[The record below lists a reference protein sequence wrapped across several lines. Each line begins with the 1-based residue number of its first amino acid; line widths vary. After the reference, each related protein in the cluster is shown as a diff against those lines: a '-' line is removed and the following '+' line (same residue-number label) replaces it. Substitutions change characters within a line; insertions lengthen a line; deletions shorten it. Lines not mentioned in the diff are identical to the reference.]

1 MDFKLNLSRKSKL
14 FIFLFFLVII
24 FALFSII
31 YTHYYYKALKNQGD
45 YLLYKDIVYDLNN
58 NSDPSYTS
66 LDIYVPDN
74 NTIQKYPVMIYVHG
88 GAWTKYFGNKDQ
100 RGRYIQK
107 GLFYTDNNF
116 ILVNVNYRSSPNSN
130 FPVPV
135 QDVTTAIDWVYN
147 NISNYLGNEAEIYLS
162 GHSAGAQIVSLISTD
177 ESYLQKY
184 GLDLNIIKGTVLLEG
199 VGYDL
204 LLPSSLKFDS
214 KLIEMYYNVPF
225 GNDENTYKNASPINH
240 VSKNKNIP
248 PMILFVCENSIFRIA
263 KPEAKNFYYK
273 LIMNNVYARYYVIS
287 DRGHSSLNYDFG
299 KEDDRT
305 SQLTMEFIEEIKKL
319 R

>member
-1 MDFKLNLSRKSKL
+1 MNYNLNLSKRSKL

-24 FALFSII
+24 FVLFSII
-31 YTHYYYKALKNQGD
+31 YTQHYYKSLKGEGT
-45 YLLYKDIVYDLNN
+45 YILYKDVVYDLNN
-58 NSDPSYTS
+58 VSDPFYTS

-74 NTIQKYPVMIYVHG
+74 NKIQECPVMIFVHG
-88 GAWTKYFGNKDQ
+88 GAWTKYFGDKDQ

-116 ILVNVNYRSSPNSN
+116 ILVNVNYRSSPNNN

-135 QDVTTAIDWVYN
+135 EDVSNAINWVYN
-147 NISNYLGNEAEIYLS
+147 NISKYSGNKNEIYLS

-184 GLDLNIIKGTVLLEG
+184 NLDLNIIKATILLEG

-204 LLPSSLKFDS
+204 LLPGSLQFDS

-248 PMILFVCENSIFRIA
+248 PMLFFVCENSIFRIA
-263 KPEAKNFYYK
+263 KPDAKNLYFK
-273 LIMNNVYARYYVIS
+273 LIKNGVYARYYVIS

-299 KEDDRT
+299 KKDDET
-305 SQLTMEFIEEIKKL
+305 SQLVMDFIKEIKKL
-319 R
+319 K